1 MALIDTQNGLL
12 KPFYSQI
19 IVALI
24 LLFFGLILG
33 KLLGSLVKKILSELR
48 LDRLVK
54 NLTGINLQVESFIS
68 SIVKYF
74 TYFVFAV
81 WALEKIGLGSIVLNL
96 LAGGV
101 ILIVIVSFLLGIKDF
116 IPNAVA
122 GIFLHVK
129 GIVRED
135 DWIKTDNIEGRI
147 VKVELVDTQLE
158 TKNRDMIFV
167 PNSVLAKSRI
177 IRMNRKD

>member
-1 MALIDTQNGLL
+1 MAIIDTINRLL
-12 KPFYSQI
+12 QPFYSQI

-24 LLFFGLILG
+24 LIFFGLILG
-33 KLLGSLVKKILSELR
+33 KLLGSLVKRILTEIR

-54 NLTGINLQVESFIS
+54 SLTGISLQVESFIS
-68 SIVKYF
+68 SLVKYF
-74 TYFVFAV
+74 TYFVFV
-81 WALEKIGLGSIVLNL
+81 IWALEKLGLGSIVLNL

-101 ILIVIVSFLLGIKDF
+101 ILIVIVSFILGIKDF

-129 GIVRED
+129 GILRED
-135 DWIKTDNIEGRI
+135 DWIKTDDIEGRV

-158 TKNRDMIFV
+158 TRSKDIIFI
-167 PNSVLAKSRI
+167 PNSVLAKGRI
-177 IRMNRKD
+177 IKIKK